1 MAARIG
7 GVIGSRGTDVQVLLC
22 LCQHLRYAI
31 EVQDRQFLR
40 QILVF
45 DAANETIYYFFVRAL
60 GADCSSLDPVG
71 KGLQTFFGKL
81 SEGVEQ

>member
-1 MAARIG
+1 MTARIG
-7 GVIGSRGTDVQVLLC
+7 SVIGSRGTDVQVLLC

-45 DAANETIYYFFVRAL
+45 DAANKTIYYFFVRAL
-60 GADCSSLDPVG
+60 GADCSALDPVG
-71 KGLQTFFGKL
+71 EGLQTFFGTL
-81 SEGVEQ
+81 SERVE